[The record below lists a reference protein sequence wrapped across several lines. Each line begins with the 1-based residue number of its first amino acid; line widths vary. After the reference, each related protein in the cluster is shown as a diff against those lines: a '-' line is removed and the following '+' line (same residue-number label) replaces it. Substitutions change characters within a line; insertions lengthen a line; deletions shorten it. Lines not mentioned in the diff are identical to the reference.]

1 MERVCHDKAGS
12 LMKLPSYN
20 QFKLRDRIFFGF
32 GVSGVLTILLIL
44 LVVRT
49 GSQVNSSFKEFIRL
63 SNTVNQEI
71 QLSDWVRDMQRNVQ
85 NFIIQ
90 DHSSSFAEVSRLYS
104 LVKDSLEERHKTSQQ
119 QERIETIL
127 THLDNYYESFQEVVS
142 QRRRRK
148 LLLEETLPEYSNRI
162 EKSFEQLS
170 QLSGHRPSILQL
182 SNQYLLSEKNL
193 YRYLDTLD
201 KKYFDEAKSLSD
213 EAEKRMGIEIRRSGA
228 GPLSRELMKTRD
240 LLKSHRE
247 TYIEAVQITRSYLF
261 LVNVVMAAEAYE
273 VLYQVS
279 DLGVVISDQ
288 KDKREVEI
296 VESTETLNHRLII
309 AAIIMVALG
318 GIIVIRTIRSITS
331 PVLNLAGLF
340 QKLSDGEED
349 VNIPEYKIA
358 DEIGVLSHAAAVFQ
372 EKNMETR
379 RLLKESQEM
388 SNDLQERDRELN
400 LINRE
405 LEDRVAEA
413 VAEVEAKDKIIF
425 DTMRERSVSDLLINI
440 AHHWRQP
447 LNVIA
452 LNAQNIEDILD
463 FEGGDREQIT
473 DRIETIVKTTIKLS
487 DIITRFSR
495 IQARVESDDG
505 NQNFNF
511 VEVLEIATELLAPQ
525 MSRYSVKV
533 ETEID
538 PEIMLIKS
546 KRHFIDIF
554 VTFLSNVIDVG
565 KNRRIPDPLLL
576 IRAMRVEDDIEIDF
590 EDNVGGIDPDIKA
603 FLFDPYQTTG
613 FKGEGKGLSLFF
625 VKRIIED
632 AMGGSIHI
640 EEIPEGTRFKIRIPN
655 GK

>member
-1 MERVCHDKAGS
+1 
-12 LMKLPSYN
+12 MKLPSYN